1 MTRPLPPAGGTP
13 KDFVLPVAEIFTLGN
28 GMTVTLVPWGSIP
41 KATVSLVLRAGSLNE
56 RPDEVWL
63 AELVG
68 DLLQEGT
75 LSRGAR
81 EVAEAAA
88 GMGGSVKVATGF
100 DQTGVTGDVLAE
112 AAPDMVRLLAEMVR
126 HPRLPE
132 SELPRLRQDR
142 LRELAVARQQ
152 PDQLALEAFR
162 QALHGDHPYG
172 RLFPT
177 EAMLTGFTIGQARGF
192 YETNFGAR
200 RARLYVAG
208 RFDPAAVRVAAEE
221 AFGEWAPGPE
231 PLVLPPAVR
240 ARRELLVVDRPG
252 APQSTLIV
260 GTPVFDPTHPD
271 WVRLL
276 VANAL
281 LGGSFASRITSNIRE
296 EKGWTYSPASTVSVR
311 YRDAYWAESADVT
324 TAATGQSLGEI
335 FREIERLGAE
345 APPEEELDGI
355 RNYVAGTFVLQNS
368 TRQGIIGLMTFLG
381 LHGLPESYLQTYV
394 RTVHGTT
401 PADVSRLV
409 HEFLVP
415 GRMLIAVTGD
425 RAAIADQ
432 LAPWAPVESPA

>member
-1 MTRPLPPAGGTP
+1 MTRQLPPGGGAP
-13 KDFVLPVAEIFTLGN
+13 KDFVLPEAESFRLPN
-28 GMTVTLVPWGSIP
+28 GMSVTLVPWGSIP
-41 KATVSLVLRAGSLNE
+41 KATVSLVVRAGSLNE
-56 RPDEVWL
+56 RADEVWL
-63 AELVG
+63 ADLVG

-75 LSRGAR
+75 LARDAR

-88 GMGGSVKVATGF
+88 GMGGSVKVAAGF

-112 AAPDMVRLLAEMVR
+112 AAPEMVRLLAEMIR
-126 HPRLPE
+126 RPRLPE

-162 QALHGDHPYG
+162 RALHGGHPYG
-172 RLFPT
+172 RLFPP
-177 EAMLTGFTIGQARGF
+177 EAMLAGFTIGQARGF
-192 YETNFGAR
+192 YDTNFGAR

-208 RFDPAAVRVAAEE
+208 RFDAAAVRVAAEE

-231 PLVLPPAVR
+231 PLVMPPEVR

-296 EKGWTYSPASTVSVR
+296 EKGWTYSPSSTISVR

-324 TAATGQSLGEI
+324 TAATGPSLGEI

-345 APPEEELDGI
+345 EPPEEELDGI

-368 TRQGIIGLMTFLG
+368 TRQGIVGLKTFLD
-381 LHGLPESYLQTYV
+381 LHGLPESYLRTYV
-394 RTVHGTT
+394 KAVHGTT

-409 HEFLVP
+409 REFLVP
-415 GRMLIAVTGD
+415 GRMLVAVTGD
-425 RAAIADQ
+425 RAAITSQ
-432 LAPWAPVESPA
+432 LAPWAPEGTPA

>member
-1 MTRPLPPAGGTP
+1 
-13 KDFVLPVAEIFTLGN
+13 
-28 GMTVTLVPWGSIP
+28 
-41 KATVSLVLRAGSLNE
+41 
-56 RPDEVWL
+56 
-63 AELVG
+63 
-68 DLLQEGT
+68 
-75 LSRGAR
+75 
-81 EVAEAAA
+81 
-88 GMGGSVKVATGF
+88 
-100 DQTGVTGDVLAE
+100 
-112 AAPDMVRLLAEMVR
+112 MVRLLAEMAR

-132 SELPRLRQDR
+132 PELPRLRQDR

-162 QALHGDHPYG
+162 RALHGDHPYG
-172 RLFPT
+172 RLFPA
-177 EAMLTGFTIGQARGF
+177 EAMLAGFTIGQVRGF
-192 YETNFGAR
+192 HDANFGAR

-208 RFDPAAVRVAAEE
+208 RFDAAAVRVAAEE
-221 AFGEWAPGPE
+221 AFGEWAGGPE
-231 PLVLPPAVR
+231 PLVLPPEVR

-296 EKGWTYSPASTVSVR
+296 EKGWTYSPSSTISVR
-311 YRDAYWAESADVT
+311 HRDAYWAESADVT
-324 TAATGQSLGEI
+324 TAATGPSLGEI

-345 APPEEELDGI
+345 EPPEEELDGI

-368 TRQGIIGLMTFLG
+368 TRQGIVGLKTFLD
-381 LHGLPESYLQTYV
+381 LHGLPESYLRTYV
-394 RTVHGTT
+394 KAVHGTT

-409 HEFLVP
+409 REFLVP

-425 RAAIADQ
+425 RAAISDQ
-432 LAPWAPVESPA
+432 LAPWAPEGPPA

>member
-1 MTRPLPPAGGTP
+1 MTRELPPAGGTP
-13 KDFVLPVAEIFTLGN
+13 RDFVLPDTESFTLGN
-28 GMTVTLVPWGSIP
+28 GMTVALVPWGGIP
-41 KATVSLVLRAGSLNE
+41 KATVSLVLHTGSLNE
-56 RPDEVWL
+56 RAEEVWL
-63 AELVG
+63 ADLVG

-88 GMGGSVKVATGF
+88 DMGGLVKVASGF
-100 DQTGVTGDVLAE
+100 DLTSLSGDVLAE
-112 AAPDMVRLLAEMVR
+112 SAPDMVRLLAEMVR

-162 QALHGDHPYG
+162 RALHGDHPYG

-177 EAMLTGFTIGQARGF
+177 EEMLSGLTIGQARD
-192 YETNFGAR
+192 YYDTNFGAR

-208 RFDPAAVRVAAEE
+208 RFDAGAVGSAAAE
-221 AFGEWAPGPE
+221 AFGGWAPGPA
-231 PLVLPPAVR
+231 PLVMPPEVQ

-296 EKGWTYSPASTVSVR
+296 EKGWTYSPGSTLSVR

-324 TAATGQSLGEI
+324 TAATGPSLGEI
-335 FREIERLGAE
+335 FREIERLGTE
-345 APPEEELDGI
+345 EPPEEELDGI

-368 TRQGIIGLMTFLG
+368 TRQGIVGLKTFLD
-381 LHGLPESYLQTYV
+381 LHGLPESYLRTYV
-394 RTVHGTT
+394 KSVHGTT

-409 HEFLVP
+409 RELLVP

-432 LAPWAPVESPA
+432 LAPWAPAGSPA